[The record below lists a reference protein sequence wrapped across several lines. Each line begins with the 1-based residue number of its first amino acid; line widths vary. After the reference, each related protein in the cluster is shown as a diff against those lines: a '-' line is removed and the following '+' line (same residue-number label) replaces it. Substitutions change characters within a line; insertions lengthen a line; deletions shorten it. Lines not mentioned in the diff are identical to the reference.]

1 MAEEECRPDPVDYP
15 HPPGGAMGKCGAAP
29 KLWFSAKLW
38 EQMPGTATSPLSGYQ
53 RREPEKTVLHQLV
66 AENLETFLRELA
78 LEGRTLP
85 RYVEEEFRRYL
96 PCGMV
101 SEGFARVKCRD
112 CGDELIVGFSC
123 KGTRGSA
130 RNRRDRRSR
139 RQRRPRC
146 PTPWEGCSQY

>member
-1 MAEEECRPDPVDYP
+1 
-15 HPPGGAMGKCGAAP
+15 MGKCGAAP
-29 KLWFSAKLW
+29 KLW
-38 EQMPGTATSPLSGYQ
+38 EQTPGAATSPLSGYH

-66 AENLETFLRELA
+66 AENLETFLGELA

-101 SEGFARVKCRD
+101 SEAFARVKCRD

-123 KGTRGSA
+123 KGRGFSPLSA
-130 RNRRDRRSR
+130 SANRSR
-139 RQRRPRC
+139 R
-146 PTPWEGCSQY
+146 GM